1 MFINQGGNPRAS
13 LGQNK
18 VLMAEGSNVKE
29 ILIKDSEPFGCID
42 NQLGVI
48 SVQHVSNAKRN

>member
-1 MFINQGGNPRAS
+1 MFINQGGNPRVS
-13 LGQNK
+13 LAQNK
-18 VLMAEGSNVKE
+18 LLMAEGSNVKE
-29 ILIKDSEPFGCID
+29 ILIKDSEPFGCTD